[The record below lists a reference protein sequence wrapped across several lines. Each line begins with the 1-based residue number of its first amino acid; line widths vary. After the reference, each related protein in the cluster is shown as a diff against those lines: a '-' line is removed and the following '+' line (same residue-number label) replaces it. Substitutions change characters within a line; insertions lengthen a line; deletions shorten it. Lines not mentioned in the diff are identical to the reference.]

1 MEFMVTPVGEMV
13 DHLVT
18 QSNSIRLYLKIL
30 RFVDKP
36 GFCDARL
43 LRVAGSGV
51 QDICSM
57 KPRFRNANLLITH
70 VLDIG
75 LVREIPDCV
84 TLMKCSGSVCGD
96 RNG

>member
-1 MEFMVTPVGEMV
+1 MVTPVGEMV

-18 QSNSIRLYLKIL
+18 QSKSIRLYLKIL

-36 GFCDARL
+36 ELCDARL

-51 QDICSM
+51 QDSFSM
-57 KPRFRNANLLITH
+57 KPRFRNANLLSTH

-84 TLMKCSGSVCGD
+84 THMKCSRTVCGD